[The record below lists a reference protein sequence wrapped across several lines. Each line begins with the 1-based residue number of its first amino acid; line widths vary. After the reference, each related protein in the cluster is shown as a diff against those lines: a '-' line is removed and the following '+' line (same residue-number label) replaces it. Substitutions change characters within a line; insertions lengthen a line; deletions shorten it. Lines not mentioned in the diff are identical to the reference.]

1 MDLYDMRE
9 DEYLSYDQ
17 IIEMDVELDYLVD
30 TLIRD
35 KCVSVL
41 SALPKMGK
49 TSFAISLVVL
59 RQENITQ
66 IVKLIIRE

>member
-41 SALPKMGK
+41 SGTTSRKRTHKMALH
-49 TSFAISLVVL
+49 
-59 RQENITQ
+59 Q
-66 IVKLIIRE
+66 